1 MLFQKIKTC
10 LIAATSLL
18 LCACGGSGSA
28 SNSASVPVLSPAAQL
43 GQKIFHDGSLSS
55 TPTPMSCATC
65 HDPAI
70 GHAGNF
76 NTPVAV
82 GGING
87 TTQGL
92 RNPPAIRYL
101 KYNSAFSFAA
111 DGTPT
116 GGFFWDGRANSLA
129 EQAKGPFLNPAEMA
143 NPDVV
148 TVIAKLRNTAY
159 AQQFKQVFGTNIL
172 DAGNEATAYERVAYA
187 LERYQVEDS
196 DFAPFSSK
204 FDAVMQG
211 QESFTPMEARGYVL
225 FNSPTKGNCFAC
237 HPSTKPANAPAALF
251 TDFTYDNLG
260 LPRNGSIDA
269 NNDANFYD
277 MGLCGALNVQ
287 TNTYKVSHAGL
298 ESRADL
304 CGLFKVPS
312 LRNVGTRKHFFHN
325 GKFTTLEQVVEFY
338 VTRDT
343 NPFGN
348 TVNNTGQAAW
358 YPAGDKFNDLPNLF
372 LATSVKNNVNTTEV
386 PYNQT
391 LGGTPTL
398 NALEQQDLVAFLK
411 TLTDR

>member
-1 MLFQKIKTC
+1 MLNYKIKSC
-10 LIAATSLL
+10 LIATAAALL
-18 LCACGGSGSA
+18 SACGGSGGGAGVASTAEMSA
-28 SNSASVPVLSPAAQL
+28 PAQL
-43 GQKIFHDGSLSS
+43 GQLIFRDGTLSS
-55 TPTPMSCATC
+55 TPTPMSCASC
-65 HDPAI
+65 HDPAS

-76 NTPVAV
+76 NTPVAL
-82 GGING
+82 GGTNG

-92 RNPPAIRYL
+92 RNPPSIRYL
-101 KYNSAFSFAA
+101 KYNSAFYFAA

-129 EQAKGPFLNPAEMA
+129 EQAKGPFLNSAEMA
-143 NPDVV
+143 NASIAV
-148 TVIAKLRNTAY
+148 VIAKLRNASY
-159 AQQFKQVFGTNIL
+159 ANQFKQVFGSNIL
-172 DAGNEATAYERVAYA
+172 DVGNESSAYERVAYA
-187 LERYQVEDS
+187 LERYQFEDS
-196 DFAPFSSK
+196 DFAPFNSK

-211 QESFTPMEARGYVL
+211 KESFTPMEARGYVL
-225 FNSPTKGNCFAC
+225 FNSPTKGNCFSC

-260 LPRNGSIDA
+260 LPRNGLINA
-269 NNDANFYD
+269 NNNANFYD
-277 MGLCGALNVQ
+277 MGLCGALDVQ
-287 TNTYKVSHAGL
+287 TSTYKVSHAGL

-312 LRNVGTRKHFFHN
+312 LRNVETRKHFFHN

-343 NPFGN
+343 NTFGSA
-348 TVNNTGQAAW
+348 VNNVGQAAW

-372 LATSVKNNVNTTEV
+372 LATNVKNNVNTLEV
-386 PYNQT
+386 PYNQP

-398 NALEQQDLVAFLK
+398 NALEQQDLIAFLK